1 MINIALGRHVACVFM
16 GAAGAMASVVSWA
29 QGAASAVGVSEERTL
44 TPVVISATR
53 SSQPL
58 EGLPVSASVFTRDE
72 VQATAGQTIDEIL
85 RGVAGVQLPG
95 ESATTI
101 FPLNPSI
108 AMRGLGVGDTATR
121 ALVLVDG
128 LPINGGFFGNVFWNR
143 APKSTIERIEVVRG
157 ASSSLFGS
165 NAMGGVVNIVTRA
178 PDKSGG
184 TAELQYGQQNT
195 KQASL
200 SYGAAVNEAFA
211 LGLNVN
217 YADTDGY
224 FPVPPRLFKPVNE
237 RLRGELLNLQL
248 RGDFRFS
255 PTARG
260 FVKLGHNDQERSGGT
275 RLSRAD
281 TRVSD
286 VSAGVDLDLG
296 NRTTVALR
304 SFYAYENFDTD
315 GVSTPDPTSSFVSN
329 RHRTNSNDAGLSA
342 QWSRLYGGTLTR
354 LSLGVDARRTDGKD
368 DQDVFNAPNAAA
380 LRVVGEGRQ
389 LSLGLF
395 GEAGFAPTDKLEVST
410 SLRADYFRDEDGR
423 IVNNG
428 TAQNFASQAF
438 TKLSPRVAARYQFA
452 EPVALRAAAFKGFR
466 APTLAERYRSFETP
480 TFRGRSNPDL
490 NEERL
495 TGADAGFDLK
505 VGRATGQI
513 NYFYNELKDFIGS
526 EFAGFSAGKVNFE
539 AANIAQVRSQGVELT
554 GDVPLARALNLKLN
568 YTYTDAKVT
577 KGELKGNR
585 SEGTPRNMASATV
598 AYGAAGSTRWNLR
611 GRWLGKSFQDISN
624 ESPQD
629 AHFVV
634 DGSVAV
640 RLRSDVDLLASV
652 TNLFNERYVAGG
664 FSQTVGAP
672 RQVLVGL
679 RAQF

>member
-1 MINIALGRHVACVFM
+1 MIKIALGRHVACVFV
-16 GAAGAMASVVSWA
+16 GAAGAMASLVSWA
-29 QGAASAVGVSEERTL
+29 QSAAPAAEANEARAL
-44 TPVVISATR
+44 APVVISATR
-53 SSQPL
+53 SIQPL

-72 VQATAGQTIDEIL
+72 VQAVAGQTIDEIL

-95 ESATTI
+95 ESASAV

-143 APKSTIERIEVVRG
+143 APKATIERVEVVRG

-165 NAMGGVVNIVTRA
+165 NAMGGVVNIVSRA
-178 PDKSGG
+178 PQRGG
-184 TAELQYGQQNT
+184 VAELQYAQQDT
-195 KQASL
+195 RQASL
-200 SYGAAVNEAFA
+200 SYGADVNEAAA
-211 LGLNVN
+211 LGLSLN
-217 YADTDGY
+217 YMDTDGY
-224 FPVPPRLFKPVNE
+224 FASPPRLYRPVNE
-237 RLRGELLNLQL
+237 RLSGNLLNLQL
-248 RGDFRFS
+248 RGDFKFS
-255 PTARG
+255 PTVRA
-260 FVKLGHNDQERSGGT
+260 FVKLGHNDQERVGGT

-286 VSAGVDLDLG
+286 LAVGVDMDLG
-296 NRTTVALR
+296 KRTTLSLR
-304 SFYAYENFDTD
+304 SFYARENFDTD
-315 GVSTPDPTSSFVSN
+315 GVSVPNPATSFVSN
-329 RHRTNSNDAGLSA
+329 RHRTHSDDAGLSA
-342 QWSRLYGGTLTR
+342 QWSRLFGGVLSR
-354 LSLGVDARRTDGKD
+354 LSVGFDGRRIDGKD
-368 DQDVFNAPNAAA
+368 DQDVFNTPGVATG
-380 LRVVGEGRQ
+380 RIVGEGRQ

-395 GEAGFAPTDKLEVST
+395 GEAGFAPTDRLEMST
-410 SLRADYFRDEDGR
+410 SLRVDYFRDEDGR

-438 TKLSPRVAARYQFA
+438 TKLSPRVAARYQLA
-452 EPVALRAAAFKGFR
+452 EPVALRGAAFKGFR

-490 NEERL
+490 SEERL
-495 TGADAGFDLK
+495 TGADAGVDLK
-505 VGRATGQI
+505 FGRASGQV

-577 KGELKGNR
+577 KGDLKGNR
-585 SEGTPRNMASATV
+585 SEGTPRNMASATL
-598 AYGAAGSTRWNLR
+598 AYGAAGATRWNLR
-611 GRWLGKSFQDISN
+611 GRWLDKSFQDISN

-652 TNLFNERYVAGG
+652 TNLFNERYVASG

-672 RQVLVGL
+672 RQIALGL
-679 RAQF
+679 RAKF